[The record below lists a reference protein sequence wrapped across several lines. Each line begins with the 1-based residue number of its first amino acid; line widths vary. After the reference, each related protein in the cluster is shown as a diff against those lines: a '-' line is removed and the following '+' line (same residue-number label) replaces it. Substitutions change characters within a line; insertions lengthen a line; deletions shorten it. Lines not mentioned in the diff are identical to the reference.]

1 MKILFHV
8 DLLTM
13 LRHFDGVLLELA
25 GRGHTITVAA
35 PERGGVPAP
44 ASIRNDPRIGFVDA
58 PGRRGDRWAES
69 VYELRVL
76 RDFLRYLEP
85 RFKRAGKLRTRAL
98 RKMLA
103 VATDEERTHVVA
115 KCPSCKE
122 RFVDED
128 VIQMLRGSRAGQA
141 KLARLLAL
149 MEDTIPSDAAIERFL
164 LSEHP
169 DVVVVTPL
177 IKFGSYQADIVKSA
191 KALGLPVVFPVFS
204 WDNLSNKGMVH
215 VHPDRVLV
223 WNERQRAEAAA
234 MHGIDAD
241 QVMVTGAPR
250 FDAFFA
256 MTPQTSRG
264 EFCAAHDFDAG
275 APIVAYLCSSEFV
288 AGHEVAFVDRWIREI
303 DQVPALASCNI
314 LIRPHPRHHG
324 QWRTFAP
331 PRPRVAVSRPVSIQS
346 DQTLFE
352 TLHHSAAA
360 VGLNT
365 SAELEAGIAARPV
378 LTILAPDF
386 SEGQQGTLH
395 FEYLLKRHGGF
406 VDVAADFDEHRR
418 QLEAAVAGNYD
429 ASAIRQFI
437 EHFLRPRGIDR
448 PVAPIMADV
457 IEQVAT
463 GATEPLETLT

>member
-25 GRGHTITVAA
+25 GRGHTISVAS
-35 PERGGVPAP
+35 PERGDVPAP
-44 ASIRNDPRIGFVDA
+44 SSIRSDSRIAFIDA

-69 VYELRVL
+69 VYELRVM

-103 VATDEERTHVVA
+103 VMTDEERTHLVA
-115 KCPSCKE
+115 RCPSCAE

-149 MEDTIPSDAAIERFL
+149 VEDTIPSDAAIERFL
-164 LSEHP
+164 QAERP
-169 DVVVVTPL
+169 DIVVVTPL

-191 KALGLPVVFPVFS
+191 RALGLPVVFPVFS
-204 WDNLSNKGMVH
+204 WDNLSNKGLIH

-223 WNERQRAEAAA
+223 WNERQRAEAVA
-234 MHGIDAD
+234 MHGIAAD
-241 QVMVTGAPR
+241 RVTVTGAPR
-250 FDAFFA
+250 FDSFFA
-256 MTPQTSRG
+256 MTPHMSRE
-264 EFCAAHDFDAG
+264 EFCAEHGFDAG
-275 APIVAYLCSSEFV
+275 RPIVAYLCSSEFV
-288 AGHEVAFVDRWIREI
+288 AGHEVEFVERWIGEI
-303 DQVPALASCNI
+303 DRVPSLAASNI

-324 QWRTFAP
+324 QWRKFEP
-331 PRPRVAVSRPVSIQS
+331 PRRRVAVSLPVSIQS
-346 DQTLFE
+346 DRTLFD

-365 SAELEAGIAARPV
+365 SAELEAGIVARPV
-378 LTILAPDF
+378 LTILASDF
-386 SEGQQGTLH
+386 AEGQQGTLH
-395 FEYLLKRHGGF
+395 FDYLLERHGGF
-406 VDVAADFDEHRR
+406 VEVAADFDEHRR
-418 QLEAAVAGNYD
+418 QLEAAVSGRYD
-429 ASAIRQFI
+429 EAAIRRFI
-437 EHFLRPRGIDR
+437 EQFLRPRGLDR
-448 PVAPIMADV
+448 PVAPIVADA

-463 GATEPLETLT
+463 AATEPLGTLT